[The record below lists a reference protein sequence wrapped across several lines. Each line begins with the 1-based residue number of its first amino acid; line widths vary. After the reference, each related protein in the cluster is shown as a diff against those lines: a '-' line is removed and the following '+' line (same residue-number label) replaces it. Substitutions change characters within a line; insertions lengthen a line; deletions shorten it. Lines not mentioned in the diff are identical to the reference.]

1 MQNKLFEEFHIVF
14 AGKKLIFEGED
25 APIVKS
31 AYKDA
36 VKNND
41 KYLSLKKLTF
51 SKGIQKRELNIVMNN
66 ILYVE
71 SFLRETPR
79 YN

>member
-1 MQNKLFEEFHIVF
+1 MQNELFEEFHIVF
-14 AGKKLIFEGED
+14 TGNTLIFEGED
-25 APIVKS
+25 APIVKL
-31 AYKDA
+31 AYNDA
-36 VKNND
+36 LRNND
-41 KYLSLKKLTF
+41 KYLSLKKLPF